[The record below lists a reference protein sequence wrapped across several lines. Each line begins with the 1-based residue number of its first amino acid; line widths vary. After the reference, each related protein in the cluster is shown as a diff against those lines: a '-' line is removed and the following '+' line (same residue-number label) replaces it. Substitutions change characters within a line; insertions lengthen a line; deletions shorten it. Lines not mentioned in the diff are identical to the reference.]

1 MNNGMKIA
9 ALVAAGA
16 LVTGCSSLSKSA
28 KKDQDPLN
36 TRLAALEGQVTALS
50 TRVDELSQD
59 APAQP
64 SAGFEAAPAEGSS
77 AQSAQKFTVRQIQ
90 RALASAGFYKGSIDG
105 KEGPKTKMAV
115 REFQRAQGL
124 KVDGVVG
131 SSTRQALAK
140 YLSEPAAQ
148 QE

>member
-16 LVTGCSSLSKSA
+16 LVAGCASLSRTA
-28 KKDQDPLN
+28 KNDDPLN

-59 APAQP
+59 APAQQ
-64 SAGFEAAPAEGSS
+64 SAGFEVYPAAGSK

-90 RALASAGFYKGSIDG
+90 RALASAGFYKGSVDG
-105 KEGPKTKMAV
+105 KEGPKTKMAI

-131 SSTRQALAK
+131 SSTRRALAK
-140 YLSEPAAQ
+140 YLEPA

>member
-16 LVTGCSSLSKSA
+16 LVAGCSSMSGARA

-36 TRLAALEGQVTALS
+36 TRLAALEGQVTALNQ
-50 TRVDELSQD
+50 RVEEL
-59 APAQP
+59 AQAEVAEP
-64 SAGFEAAPAEGSS
+64 QARGFESFSGTGSS
-77 AQSAQKFTVRQIQ
+77 AQPAQKFTVRQIQ
-90 RALASAGFYKGSIDG
+90 RALASAGFYKGTIDG

-131 SSTRQALAK
+131 SSTRRALAR
-140 YLSEPAAQ
+140 YLEPAR
-148 QE
+148 E

>member
-16 LVTGCSSLSKSA
+16 LVAGCSSLSGTRA

-36 TRLAALEGQVTALS
+36 TRLAALEGQVTALNQ
-50 TRVDELSQD
+50 RVEELAQ
-59 APAQP
+59 AGPAQQA
-64 SAGFEAAPAEGSS
+64 AGFEVTPGAGSP

-90 RALASAGFYKGSIDG
+90 RALASAGFYKGTVDG
-105 KEGPKTKMAV
+105 KEGPKTKVAV

-131 SSTRQALAK
+131 SSTRQALAR

-148 QE
+148 E

>member
-16 LVTGCSSLSKSA
+16 LVAGCSSMSGPRA
-28 KKDQDPLN
+28 KKDQDSLN
-36 TRLAALEGQVTALS
+36 TRLAALEGQVTTLNQ
-50 TRVDELSQD
+50 RVEEL
-59 APAQP
+59 APAAPASQANFEGTP
-64 SAGFEAAPAEGSS
+64 SAGTP
-77 AQSAQKFTVRQIQ
+77 AQSAQKPTVRQIQ

-105 KEGPKTKMAV
+105 KDGPKTKMAL

-140 YLSEPAAQ
+140 YLEPTQAQ
-148 QE
+148 E